1 MHDASKGLKSYML
14 YSDEQCMY
22 LGKADDSVIGS
33 FFCIPRCQIVFVEVD
48 GMQVILCCARAILL
62 EHAVSMFALKFG
74 LKMKAGLTTENE
86 FQQEI
91 F

>member
-48 GMQVILCCARAILL
+48 GMQVILCARAILL

-74 LKMKAGLTTENE
+74 LKMRAGLTMENE
-86 FQQEI
+86 FQ
-91 F
+91 